1 MSKCNFKILRFL
13 VLRFDIQYVQ
23 SKLNYCRYLLCKPA
37 THLFGFRFGWMTGT
51 GWLQHAF
58 RISALFANPVD
69 LCRRFGG
76 KVIGGSFDSRHGLCP
91 NRGLIGNDELHA
103 SFL

>member
-37 THLFGFRFGWMTGT
+37 THPFGFRFGWMTGT

-58 RISALFANPVD
+58 RISAICKPWRSLQTLQGQGFSGLF
-69 LCRRFGG
+69 
-76 KVIGGSFDSRHGLCP
+76 
-91 NRGLIGNDELHA
+91 
-103 SFL
+103 